1 MLNLQQFSANIKHIV
16 QVLIIWDP
24 GKLASL
30 MSDAVLPY
38 SQHFQHQ
45 IFDVQVQIF
54 SSHRSIPCLF
64 PLPMQ
69 THTILLARHLS
80 MIDQMRRV
88 AL

>member
-1 MLNLQQFSANIKHIV
+1 
-16 QVLIIWDP
+16 
-24 GKLASL
+24 
-30 MSDAVLPY
+30 
-38 SQHFQHQ
+38 
-45 IFDVQVQIF
+45 
-54 SSHRSIPCLF
+54 LF